1 MVKTACPG
9 EKWAKRGLMRRCHAS
24 GHVMTLGL
32 QISKCGKRGWKVKVK
47 VAQLCLTLRPHGRY
61 SPWKTSGR
69 KGCLSRDQ
77 KPWRCGRG
85 GLRDDGDRRN
95 PPGGGP
101 VLWWGG
107 RGPRRVRQ
115 PATAGTGRGLVGISS
130 ERLLKGACRCI
141 QHSN

>member
-47 VAQLCLTLRPHGRY
+47 VAQLCLTLQPHGRN
-61 SPWKTSGR
+61 SPWKTSCR

-85 GLRDDGDRRN
+85 GLRDEGD
-95 PPGGGP
+95 PEKP
-101 VLWWGG
+101 
-107 RGPRRVRQ
+107 PRRRPCTVVGRPGSQ
-115 PATAGTGRGLVGISS
+115 KGEAARNGWDREGLSRNQLREVTEGGMPMHPA
-130 ERLLKGACRCI
+130 
-141 QHSN
+141 